1 MGSRSAVSSLCVAML
16 VLVAVSGLADAPAV
30 ALMDS
35 YEHTASYLP
44 GASEADANWCFDL
57 DGRPSFVTITPEG
70 VHVAGAVTGQ
80 AVVQKGMSFC
90 GDTIGSQGRLEC
102 AVVVEMR
109 SRETAFV
116 LEVYSLDYGC
126 SMGQVRCDPDAF
138 RLTVQLHRCPTPDV
152 YPASNA
158 RSWSVPSRDGTGTYT
173 LRIVFDG
180 MSKTITG
187 YLADR
192 IIGRAALTWV
202 SGPVSVRLFA
212 EGGRR
217 NSGAVDVLIKEVHV
231 GWDGPSRP

>member
-1 MGSRSAVSSLCVAML
+1 MGSRSTLSGLCAT
-16 VLVAVSGLADAPAV
+16 VLLFLAVSGRADAPAL

-35 YEHTASYLP
+35 YEHAASYLP
-44 GASEADANWCFDL
+44 GASEADASWCFDF
-57 DGRPSFVTITPEG
+57 DGRPSFVAVTPQG

-90 GDTIGSQGRLEC
+90 GGPIDSQGRLEC
-102 AVVVEMR
+102 AVLVEMR

-116 LEVYSLDYGC
+116 LEVYSLDHGC
-126 SMGQVRCDPDAF
+126 SVGQARCDPDAF
-138 RLTVQLHRCPTPDV
+138 RLAVQLHRCPTPDV

-158 RSWSVPSRDGTGTYT
+158 RSWSVPSRDDAGTFT

-180 MSKTITG
+180 ASRTITG
-187 YLADR
+187 YVADR
-192 IIGRAALTWV
+192 IIGRAVLSWV

-217 NSGAVDVLIKEVHV
+217 TSGSVDVLIKEVHV
-231 GWDGPSRP
+231 GWDGPSLP